1 MSDNSIT
8 DCKKCFAVKY
18 QSKDRKGYLL
28 KIDSSII
35 GMESARSYASIASRS
50 VSYQAG
56 VVTPGAAKDGKEKN
70 FSDFLESGDGEGAL
84 GETNLSLRERF
95 YSISTSRNITGV
107 DEKKAIENIKMQCM
121 QYLIYWLFG
130 GDARDRFRDRFSQI
144 MPEQNLSTGSMQ
156 FMTVQ
161 STMSEYY
168 AEAEQTAFST
178 TGKVVT
184 ADGREISFNVDL
196 SMSRSFEQY
205 YETSQ
210 TKEIVQMMDP
220 LVINLDTD
228 IASLSDQK
236 FEFDIDN
243 DGILDSISMLQ
254 KGSGYLA
261 LDKNGDGIINDG
273 SELFGTSSGDGFYDL
288 SMYDEDGNGWIDEN
302 DEIFSKL
309 LIWSK
314 DENGNDELY
323 HLKDKGVGAICL
335 QKVATD
341 FSLNSLKTNQTNGQI
356 RSTGVFLYE
365 NGTAGT
371 MQQMD
376 LAI

>member
-1 MSDNSIT
+1 M
-8 DCKKCFAVKY
+8 
-18 QSKDRKGYLL
+18 
-28 KIDSSII
+28 KIDSSAI
-35 GMESARSYASIASRS
+35 GMESARSYASITSRA
-50 VSYQAG
+50 VSYQTQVA
-56 VVTPGAAKDGKEKN
+56 TPGAAKEGTEKS
-70 FSDFLESGDGEGAL
+70 FSDLLQSKNGEEGL
-84 GETNLSLRERF
+84 GEANLSLRERS
-95 YSISTSRNITGV
+95 YAISTSRSISGV
-107 DEKKAIENIKMQCM
+107 DEKKAIESIKMQCM

-130 GDARDRFRDRFSQI
+130 GNTGDRLKDQMSQM
-144 MPEQNLSTGSMQ
+144 MPVQNVTTSSAQ
-156 FMTVQ
+156 FMTMQ
-161 STMSEYY
+161 TTMSQYH
-168 AEAEQTAFST
+168 AETEQTSFST
-178 TGKVVT
+178 TGTVVT
-184 ADGREISFNVDL
+184 ADGREISFNLDL
-196 SMSRSFEQY
+196 SMSRSFEEY

-210 TKEIVQMMDP
+210 TTEIVQMMDP

-254 KGSGYLA
+254 GGSGYLA

-273 SELFGTSSGDGFYDL
+273 SELFGTKSGDGFYDL

-323 HLKDKGVGAICL
+323 HLKEKGVGAICL

-356 RSTGVFLYE
+356 RSTGIFLYE
-365 NGTAGT
+365 NGNVGT

>member
-1 MSDNSIT
+1 M
-8 DCKKCFAVKY
+8 
-18 QSKDRKGYLL
+18 
-28 KIDSSII
+28 KIDSSTI
-35 GMESARSYASIASRS
+35 GMESARSYTSTSSRAIS
-50 VSYQAG
+50 TQTQVVALG
-56 VVTPGAAKDGKEKN
+56 VTKDGTEKS
-70 FSDFLESGDGEGAL
+70 FSDLLSGSGE
-84 GETNLSLRERF
+84 ETMGNASMSLRERS
-95 YSISTSRNITGV
+95 YAIAGSRSISNV
-107 DEKKAIENIKMQCM
+107 DEKKTIESIKMQCM

-130 GDARDRFRDRFSQI
+130 GSKTGRFDEQLSQFAQTGQDSSVTTSQL
-144 MPEQNLSTGSMQ
+144 MSVKTTLSQ
-156 FMTVQ
+156 YY
-161 STMSEYY
+161 SES
-168 AEAEQTAFST
+168 EQTSFST
-178 TGKVVT
+178 TGTVVT
-184 ADGREISFNVDL
+184 SDGREISFNLDL
-196 SMSRSFEQY
+196 SMSRSFEEY
-205 YETSQ
+205 YETSNTRQ
-210 TKEIVQMMDP
+210 IVQMMDP

-228 IASLSDQK
+228 MASLSDQK
-236 FEFDIDN
+236 FEFDLDQ

-254 KGSGYLA
+254 SGSGYLA

-323 HLKDKGVGAICL
+323 HLKEKGVGAICL
-335 QKVATD
+335 QKASTE

-365 NGTAGT
+365 NGNVGT

>member
-8 DCKKCFAVKY
+8 DCKKSFTVKY

-56 VVTPGAAKDGKEKN
+56 VVTPGAAKEGKEKN
-70 FSDFLESGDGEGAL
+70 FSDFLESGDGEEAL

-261 LDKNGDGIINDG
+261 LDKNGDGTINDG

>member
-1 MSDNSIT
+1 
-8 DCKKCFAVKY
+8 
-18 QSKDRKGYLL
+18 
-28 KIDSSII
+28 
-35 GMESARSYASIASRS
+35 MESARSYTSTSSRAIS
-50 VSYQAG
+50 TQTQVVALG
-56 VVTPGAAKDGKEKN
+56 VTKDGTEKS
-70 FSDFLESGDGEGAL
+70 FSDLLSGSGE
-84 GETNLSLRERF
+84 ETMGNASMSLRERS
-95 YSISTSRNITGV
+95 YAIAGSRSISNV
-107 DEKKAIENIKMQCM
+107 DEKKTIESIKMQCM

-130 GDARDRFRDRFSQI
+130 GSKTGRFDEQLSQFAQTGQDSSVTTSQL
-144 MPEQNLSTGSMQ
+144 MSVKTTLSQ
-156 FMTVQ
+156 YY
-161 STMSEYY
+161 SES
-168 AEAEQTAFST
+168 EQTSFST
-178 TGKVVT
+178 TGTVVT
-184 ADGREISFNVDL
+184 SDGREISFNLDL
-196 SMSRSFEQY
+196 SMSRSFEEY
-205 YETSQ
+205 YETSNTRQ
-210 TKEIVQMMDP
+210 IVQMMDP

-228 IASLSDQK
+228 MASLSDQK
-236 FEFDIDN
+236 FEFDLDQ

-254 KGSGYLA
+254 SGSGYLA

-323 HLKDKGVGAICL
+323 HLKEKGVGAICL
-335 QKVATD
+335 QKASTE

-365 NGTAGT
+365 NGNVGT

>member
-1 MSDNSIT
+1 M
-8 DCKKCFAVKY
+8 
-18 QSKDRKGYLL
+18 
-28 KIDSSII
+28 KIDSSKI
-35 GMESARSYASIASRS
+35 GMESARSYASVTSRTA
-50 VSYQAG
+50 SYQTQSAIM
-56 VVTPGAAKDGKEKN
+56 GAAKEGKEKD
-70 FSDFLESGDGEGAL
+70 FSDFLESQNGEGGL
-84 GETNLSLRERF
+84 GETGLSMRDRY
-95 YSISTSRNITGV
+95 YSVAGTRSLSNV
-107 DEKKAIENIKMQCM
+107 DEKKALESIKMQCI
-121 QYLIYWLFG
+121 QYLFYWIFG
-130 GDARDRFRDRFSQI
+130 GKAKDRFKDQMSRLMNEA
-144 MPEQNLSTGSMQ
+144 MPQQPQ
-156 FMTVQ
+156 FMTVE
-161 STMSEYY
+161 STLTTASYF
-168 AEAEQTAFST
+168 AESEQTAFST
-178 TGKVVT
+178 QGTVVT
-184 ADGREISFNVDL
+184 ADGREITFNLGL
-196 SMSRSFEQY
+196 SMSRSFEEY

-210 TKEIVQMMDP
+210 TVNKTIQMTDP

-236 FEFDIDN
+236 FEFDIDG
-243 DGILDSISMLQ
+243 DGILDSISMLNR
-254 KGSGYLA
+254 GSGYLA

-323 HLKDKGVGAICL
+323 HLKDKGVGAICIA
-335 QKVATD
+335 KVSTD

-365 NGTAGT
+365 NGNAGT
-371 MQQMD
+371 MQQLD

>member
-1 MSDNSIT
+1 M
-8 DCKKCFAVKY
+8 
-18 QSKDRKGYLL
+18 
-28 KIDSSII
+28 KIDSSTI
-35 GMESARSYASIASRS
+35 GMESARSYASTASRV
-50 VSYQAG
+50 VSYQTR
-56 VVTPGAAKDGKEKN
+56 VVTPEAAKEGKEKN
-70 FSDFLESGDGEGAL
+70 FSDFLESGNGEEAL
-84 GETNLSLRERF
+84 GETSLSLREQL
-95 YSISTSRNITGV
+95 YSISTTRNISGV

-130 GDARDRFRDRFSQI
+130 GSTRDRLKDQLSQV
-144 MPEQNLSTGSMQ
+144 MPAQNLSTGSTQ
-156 FMTVQ
+156 FVTMQ
-161 STMSEYY
+161 STMSQYY
-168 AEAEQTAFST
+168 AETEQTSFST

-210 TKEIVQMMDP
+210 TTEIVQMMDP

>member
-1 MSDNSIT
+1 M
-8 DCKKCFAVKY
+8 
-18 QSKDRKGYLL
+18 R
-28 KIDSSII
+28 IDSSAI

-50 VSYQAG
+50 VGYQTQLIG
-56 VVTPGAAKDGKEKN
+56 PGAAREGTEKN
-70 FSDFLESGDGEGAL
+70 FSDLLQSENGEEGL
-84 GETNLSLRERF
+84 GETNLSLKERS
-95 YSISTSRNITGV
+95 YSISSMRTISGT
-107 DEKKAIENIKMQCM
+107 DEKKAIESIKMQCM

-130 GDARDRFRDRFSQI
+130 GSMRDRLKEQMSSM
-144 MPEQNLSTGSMQ
+144 MPLQEAEARPAQ

-161 STMSEYY
+161 ATMSQYY
-168 AEAEQTAFST
+168 AETEQTSFAT
-178 TGKVVT
+178 TGTVVT
-184 ADGREISFNVDL
+184 ADGREISFNLDV
-196 SMSRSFEQY
+196 SMSRSFEEY

-210 TKEIVQMMDP
+210 TTRIVQMMDP

-228 IASLSDQK
+228 VASLSDQK

-254 KGSGYLA
+254 GGSGYLA
-261 LDKNGDGIINDG
+261 LDKNGDGVINDG
-273 SELFGTSSGDGFYDL
+273 SELFGTASGDGFYDL
-288 SMYDEDGNGWIDEN
+288 SRYDEDGNGWIDEN

-323 HLKDKGVGAICL
+323 HLKEKGVGAICL
-335 QKVATD
+335 QKAATD
-341 FSLNSLKTNQTNGQI
+341 FSLNSLKTNQSNGQI

-365 NGTAGT
+365 NGNAGT
-371 MQQMD
+371 MQQLD